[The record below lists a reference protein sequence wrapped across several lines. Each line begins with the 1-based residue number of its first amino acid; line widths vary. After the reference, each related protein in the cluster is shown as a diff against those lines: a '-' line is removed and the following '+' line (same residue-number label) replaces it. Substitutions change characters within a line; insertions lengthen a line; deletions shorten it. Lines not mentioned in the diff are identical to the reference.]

1 MTRLRIASVIADLG
15 FGGSENRLLS
25 FAGTIDRNR
34 FEHVVLTLYRREES
48 TEQLIGSRRKAYFDA
63 GVEVIDMGE
72 RPQRRILPSWRP
84 GHVVS
89 AGATLRRL
97 LRRMCGVIRQRRIDL
112 IDAQHAT
119 AGLMGLLAGTL
130 TRRPVTVTEY
140 YPYYFDRPGM
150 RLVGNAVFL
159 LADAFICD
167 SKAHSDLI
175 NRWLLRPHPRSV
187 VIPNGIPVP
196 VVTRTKADM
205 RKLLAIPP
213 DRSVRVVGQVSRL
226 VPHKGQRVL
235 LKAAR
240 KVLAEAPET
249 YFVIT
254 GYAGEDPPY
263 LETLKQDARE
273 LQIADRVRFVN
284 WPGSIGDVWEL
295 LDIHVHASVEDSLP
309 IAITEG
315 MSFGKPAVVTDVG
328 GVREMVTHEETG
340 LVVPMHDPN
349 ALGDGVLR
357 LLREPDTARRLG
369 AAALERYQRGY
380 RPEVMTRALESLF
393 VDVVA
398 RLRARA

>member
-34 FEHVVLTLYRREES
+34 FEHVVLTLYRRDES
-48 TEQLIGSRRKAYFDA
+48 REQLIGSRRQAYSDA

-89 AGATLRRL
+89 AGATLRRM
-97 LRRMCGVIRQRRIDL
+97 LRRMCGVIRERRIDL

-119 AGLMGLLAGTL
+119 AGLMGVLAGTL

-140 YPYYFDRPGM
+140 YPHYFDRPGM
-150 RLVGNAVFL
+150 RLVGNAVYL

-167 SKAHSDLI
+167 SKAHSDLV
-175 NRWLLRPHPRSV
+175 NRWLLRPHPRSM

-196 VVTRTKADM
+196 VVTRTNAEM
-205 RKLLAIPP
+205 RERLAIPP

-240 KVLAEAPET
+240 KVLTEAPDT

-273 LQIADRVRFVN
+273 LQIADRVRFVS

-295 LDIHVHASVEDSLP
+295 LDIHVHASVQDSLP

-315 MSFGKPAVVTDVG
+315 MSFGKPAVVTNVG

-349 ALGDGVLR
+349 ALADGVLR

-369 AAALERYQRGY
+369 AAALGRYQRGY

-398 RLRARA
+398 RPRARV

>member
-25 FAGTIDRNR
+25 FAATIDRNR
-34 FEHVVLTLYRREES
+34 FEHVVLTLYRRDES
-48 TEQLIGSRRKAYFDA
+48 TERLIGSRRQAYSDA

-89 AGATLRRL
+89 AGATLRRM
-97 LRRMCGVIRQRRIDL
+97 LRKLCGVIRERRIDL

-119 AGLMGLLAGTL
+119 AALMGVLAGTL
-130 TRRPVTVTEY
+130 TRRPVTITEY
-140 YPYYFDRPGM
+140 YPHYFDHPGM
-150 RLVGNAVFL
+150 RLVGNAVYF

-167 SKAHSDLI
+167 SKAHSDLV
-175 NRWLLRPHPRSV
+175 NRWLLRPHPRSM

-196 VVTRTKADM
+196 VVTRTNADM
-205 RKLLAIPP
+205 RERLAIPP
-213 DRSVRVVGQVSRL
+213 GRSVRVVGQVSRL

-240 KVLAEAPET
+240 KVLTEAPDT

-273 LQIADRVRFVN
+273 LQIADRVRFVS

-295 LDIHVHASVEDSLP
+295 LDIHVHASVDDSLP

-315 MSFGKPAVVTDVG
+315 MSFGKPAVVTNVG
-328 GVREMVTHEETG
+328 GVLEMVTHEETG

-369 AAALERYQRGY
+369 AAALERYQRSY

-398 RLRARA
+398 RPRARA

>member
-48 TEQLIGSRRKAYFDA
+48 TEQLIGSRRQAYSDA

-84 GHVVS
+84 SHVVS
-89 AGATLRRL
+89 GGATLRRL

-119 AGLMGLLAGTL
+119 AALMGLLAGTL

-167 SKAHSDLI
+167 SKAQSDLI

-205 RKLLAIPP
+205 RELLAIPP

-240 KVLAEAPET
+240 KVLMEAPDT

-263 LETLKQDARE
+263 LETLKQDARD
-273 LQIADRVRFVN
+273 LQIEDRVRFVN

-315 MSFGKPAVVTDVG
+315 MSFGKPAVVTNVG
-328 GVREMVTHEETG
+328 GVAEMVTHEETG
-340 LVVPMHDPN
+340 LVVPMHDSN